1 MYNSTVVTT
10 THGPVRG
17 RIVSGV
23 VSFKGI
29 RYGADTATHRFEPP
43 RAPAPWTETVNAFE
57 FGPNAIKLNST
68 DRAKDLP
75 SALTSPENRDAATS
89 ADTSSAAE
97 IITNAWGRP

>member
-17 RIVSGV
+17 RIAGGV

-29 RYGADTATHRFEPP
+29 RYGADTAAHRFEPP

-57 FGPNAIKLNST
+57 FGPTVLK
-68 DRAKDLP
+68 
-75 SALTSPENRDAATS
+75 
-89 ADTSSAAE
+89 
-97 IITNAWGRP
+97 